1 MGAGNAPK
9 VAGGGCIW
17 IWRKVSLTAA
27 PVAVVLGGV
36 CESMGRLIVGT
47 GGALEGVGGGGIW
60 CLGRPVSAVATIL
73 YTVPMISRD
82 TVVVGGL
89 DGVSDCRPTTFV
101 GLSDIS
107 AAKRRLVEFWEL
119 VWGYLVRIT
128 GVEEKWRKEVREEYL
143 STGSRR
149 CDCLLES

>member
-1 MGAGNAPK
+1 MGAGNAPR

-27 PVAVVLGGV
+27 PAAVVLGGV
-36 CESMGRLIVGT
+36 CGPMGRLIVGT
-47 GGALEGVGGGGIW
+47 SGALEGVEWDDIW

-82 TVVVGGL
+82 TVVVSGL
-89 DGVSDCRPTTFV
+89 DGVSDCRPTIFA
-101 GLSDIS
+101 GLSDI
-107 AAKRRLVEFWEL
+107 AAVERRLVGFWGL
-119 VWGYLVRIT
+119 IWGYFVRII
-128 GVEEKWRKEVREEYL
+128 GVEEKGKKEVREKYL
-143 STGSRR
+143 STDGRR